1 MTTSFRQI
9 HDTMALRC
17 PDLPFLPGYT
27 FNPMLGKTKFN
38 MDPKFDFIGD
48 GVPALVEKVRPNM
61 FGPLSDK
68 YPSLYPRGEVL
79 ELPSWIA
86 FDKQILCFDAFF
98 KETLQEVR
106 GAPFSLRRVK
116 IYFFLEDGTI
126 QVIEPKVENSG
137 IAQGTLICRHRIRF
151 PAPMDDNF
159 YEVVDLNV
167 GKEVEFY
174 GRVFKI
180 TDCDKFTRN
189 FLNRCGIHVP
199 DSLNIPGDPFLE
211 LRNQENARI
220 KKRGKKKDDSLGKF
234 LENDR
239 KVLRFYGYWD
249 DQETVFGY
257 LHRLEILYYLADD
270 TIEIREVSTEDCNKK
285 TTFIFLHRDKIPKTY
300 KELPMP
306 GANCASTVLNVLGP
320 GLQGGRFIKD
330 PLSCGVEVTEYY
342 CEKDLFIGSVINCY
356 GRKLVLTDCD
366 PYTRE
371 YYRSMYGLN
380 SLDAIAFPEDK
391 HAGVKVE
398 QKERELPPW
407 NGYGSYED
415 SAQNCITVEP
425 KAPHRDFKKFLNLD
439 RIGIDSHILRFEAR
453 MLSKIP
459 ENCTRHFVI
468 SYYLADD
475 TIAVFERGIRNSG
488 FDTKEF
494 FARRSVALPNQGVYT
509 SKPPITYKSQDMYV
523 GATLIINSFKFVL
536 IDADEYALRYMEIHD
551 HQYPKANIKVIMGK
565 IREKLRPTYKDFVAE
580 NMPKEST
587 TIPYDTLKAKLL
599 GILGD
604 DFTEHEMITIARAFP
619 GDVDLTE
626 KYDREKI
633 RAITLTELKRGLWD
647 DLARLREYF
656 LMRDPHKSGVLPR
669 NECYIV
675 LRACRLPL
683 EKELVDK
690 ILQVIQKD
698 NEGNLCYEDILNFVN
713 RDICKLPDVEPI
725 SLKHELSCIKVIEYE
740 KYKLINWCEF
750 NKFLDL
756 EDTFKEQPVNNTI
769 ERLQKNK

>member
-1 MTTSFRQI
+1 
-9 HDTMALRC
+9 MALRC

-27 FNPMLGKTKFN
+27 FNSMLGRTKFN

-48 GVPALVEKVRPNM
+48 GVPALVEKVKPNM

-106 GAPFSLRRVK
+106 GAPYAVRRVK

-126 QVIEPKVENSG
+126 QVTEPKVENSG

-151 PAPMDDNF
+151 PPPMDDNF
-159 YEVVDLNV
+159 HEMIDLNI

-180 TDCDKFTRN
+180 TNCDRFTRN
-189 FLNRCGIHVP
+189 FLNRCGIAVP
-199 DSLNIPGDPFLE
+199 DSLNMPGDPYLE
-211 LRNQENARI
+211 LRIQETGT
-220 KKRGKKKDDSLGKF
+220 GKKKGKKKEDALGKF
-234 LENDR
+234 LANDR

-270 TIEIREVSTEDCNKK
+270 TIEIREVSSESCTKT

-300 KELPMP
+300 NGLPNP
-306 GANCASTVLNVLGP
+306 GANCTSTVLNVLGP

-356 GRKLVLTDCD
+356 GRKLVLSDCD

-371 YYRSMYGLN
+371 YYRSKYGLN
-380 SLDAIAFPEDK
+380 SLDAIALPEDR
-391 HAGVKVE
+391 HAGVTVE

-407 NGYGSYED
+407 NGYGSFED

-425 KAPHRDFKKFLNLD
+425 KPPHRDFKKFLNLD
-439 RIGIDSHILRFEAR
+439 RIGLDSHILRFEAK
-453 MLSKIP
+453 MISKIP
-459 ENCTRHFVI
+459 ENCTRQFVI

-475 TIAVFERGIRNSG
+475 TIAVFEHGVRNSG
-488 FDTKEF
+488 FDTKQF
-494 FARRSVALPNQGVYT
+494 FARRAVALPGQEVFT
-509 SKPPITYKSQDMYV
+509 SKPPITYTSQDMYV
-523 GATLIINSFKFVL
+523 GATLIINSFKFQL
-536 IDADEYALRYMEIHD
+536 INSDEYAFRYMEINE

-580 NMPKEST
+580 NMPKEKAS
-587 TIPYDTLKAKLL
+587 IPYYTLREKLI

-604 DFTEHEMITIARAFP
+604 DFTEHEMITISRAFP
-619 GDVDLTE
+619 ADVSTEE
-626 KYDREKI
+626 KYNRLEI

-647 DLARLREYF
+647 DVSRLREYF
-656 LMRDPHKSGVLPR
+656 LMRDPDKVGVLPKQ
-669 NECYIV
+669 ECYVVI
-675 LRACRLPL
+675 RACRLPL
-683 EKELVDK
+683 EKELVEK
-690 ILQVIQKD
+690 ILEVIQKD
-698 NEGNLCYEDILNFVN
+698 DQSNLYYEDILNFVN
-713 RDICKLPDVEPI
+713 RDVCKLPDVAPVNI
-725 SLKHELSCIKVIEYE
+725 KHELSCIKVIEYHVS
-740 KYKLINWCEF
+740 KMIDWCAF

-756 EDTFKEQPVNNTI
+756 EDTFKDTRGNNTI
-769 ERLQKNK
+769 LKLKQ